1 MFIRFF
7 HPPLFF
13 FSFPFLIYFLLLMLL
28 LCVGEERKKKKDGE
42 SDSSTSRPIP
52 HSSRNKKNIYTR
64 KRERGR
70 EIIWENPFKYC
81 TVYGK
86 FRLDGTT
93 PRLDDEGLCD
103 RDTHSLP
110 INGASRERE
119 RKNLIKTE
127 GKFKDNNTQH
137 PSHLFSQRL

>member
-1 MFIRFF
+1 MFIRFLPSAF
-7 HPPLFF
+7 VFLLV
-13 FSFPFLIYFLLLMLL
+13 SFPYIFF
-28 LCVGEERKKKKDGE
+28 VVDVVVVRRRRKKEKKKDVE

-52 HSSRNKKNIYTR
+52 HSSRNKKIYTR
-64 KRERGR
+64 ERER

-110 INGASRERE
+110 INGASQERE

-137 PSHLFSQRL
+137 PSPLFSQRL

>member
-52 HSSRNKKNIYTR
+52 HSSRNKKICTR
-64 KRERGR
+64 ERERGR

-119 RKNLIKTE
+119 RERKSNKNR
-127 GKFKDNNTQH
+127 GKV
-137 PSHLFSQRL
+137 